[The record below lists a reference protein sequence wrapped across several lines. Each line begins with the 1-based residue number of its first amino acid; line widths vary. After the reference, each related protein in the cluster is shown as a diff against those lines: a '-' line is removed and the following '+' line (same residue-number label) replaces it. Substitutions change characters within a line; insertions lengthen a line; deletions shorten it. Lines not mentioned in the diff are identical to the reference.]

1 MAVINTISELIN
13 AELDGKV
20 REYTWRKTPSQGT
33 TGGLWFDLALS
44 PGNPAPKYYFD
55 APPLI
60 AKAIAQSTDGGI
72 FHGANV
78 SPSTK
83 YLRKIITNAT
93 IATALPMKMELLD
106 YLLYYPS
113 IDDSTTD
120 VQVLDNT
127 ATLPRY
133 TDGKGVQVIA
143 VSVAGRTGGQQF
155 FFTYTNSDGVAER
168 VSQTVTQNSST
179 AIGVILNNSINN
191 NVSATGFIG
200 LQSGD
205 SGVRSIESVTMLG
218 PDVGLFALVLVKPI
232 ASTLIRGIDAP
243 VEIDYYI
250 HKNELPIIIDD
261 AFLNFI
267 CLPNGN
273 LAATALI
280 GDLKCV
286 WS

>member
-1 MAVINTISELIN
+1 MTTFANINELVT
-13 AELDGKV
+13 AEENGKM
-20 REYTWRKTPSQGT
+20 REYTWMKTPSQT
-33 TGGLWFDLALS
+33 TTARLWFDLALS

-72 FHGANV
+72 YHGANV

-83 YLRKIITNAT
+83 YLRKILAFTAT
-93 IATALPMKMELLD
+93 ATALPMKMELLD

-120 VQVLDNT
+120 PQVLDNT
-127 ATLPRY
+127 VTLPRY

-143 VSVAGRTGGQQF
+143 VSVAGRTGGQSF
-155 FFTYTNSDGVAER
+155 FFTYTNSDGVAGR
-168 VSQTVTQNSST
+168 TSQTITQNSST
-179 AIGVILNNSINN
+179 AIGVILNNTINN
-191 NVSATGFIG
+191 NISAVAFCG

-205 SGVRSIESVTMLG
+205 TGIRSIESVTMLG
-218 PDVGLFALVLVKPI
+218 ADVGLFSLVLVKPI

-250 HKNELPIIIDD
+250 HKNELPIIQDD

-267 CLPNGN
+267 CLPNGT